1 MDRVRTVFFFLLL
14 VSGMAV
20 AAGMYRWTD
29 ENGKIHYT
37 DTPPPVT
44 ARSVEKRK
52 LGDQPG
58 SGPVPYE
65 VQQAVKKYPVTLFN
79 SDCGA
84 SCTDAKALLAKR
96 GVPFT
101 ENIPDTNPAAAEA
114 LRKITGGELLVPVL
128 VVGTD
133 TIKGFEEGQW
143 NAVLDM
149 AGYPKSAYQSRSAGR
164 QAPVTA
170 TGKPE
175 PAGASVPA
183 VPAPGAARP

>member
-1 MDRVRTVFFFLLL
+1 
-14 VSGMAV
+14 MAV

-44 ARSVEKRK
+44 ARTAEQRK

-65 VQQAVKKYPVTLFN
+65 IQQAVKKYPVTLFN

-84 SCTDAKALLAKR
+84 ACIDAKALLGKR

-101 ENIPDTNPAAAEA
+101 EKIPEKNPADAEA

-133 TIKGFEEGQW
+133 TVKGFEEGQW
-143 NAVLDM
+143 NTMLDM
-149 AGYPKSAYQSRSAGR
+149 AGYPKSAYQPRSPAR
-164 QAPVTA
+164 LAPVSA
-170 TGKPE
+170 TGKPV

-183 VPAPGAARP
+183 VPLPGAARP